1 MKKQMFVIC
10 LEKLIYSYS
19 NPEHLLLII
28 ALYDLIYFIII
39 HLKKI
44 F

>member
-1 MKKQMFVIC
+1 MKKQMFVIS

-28 ALYDLIYFIII
+28 ALYDLIYYIII
-39 HLKKI
+39 Q
-44 F
+44 